1 MSNFFWVLIA
11 KNRTRVQEAE
21 EGLEIWMFLNL
32 FVLQPVQLVW
42 MSPICVII
50 YYKQFLYIYLL
61 STMVQNYST
70 CDMTDDSLH
79 TYGN

>member
-21 EGLEIWMFLNL
+21 EGLETWMFLNL